1 MSKKVNAN
9 AVYLGRAIACT
20 RLEQGMKRK
29 DLVAVSGISYPFL
42 AEIENGKKWPSFE
55 MLDVLAEALGCA
67 SLYLL
72 ARAKQIGDE
81 YPLPCEISL
90 QHPGG
95 CTCWEVALQAT
106 DIRRG
111 GIANCN
117 TQPAVKR

>member
-1 MSKKVNAN
+1 MSKNINPN

-20 RLEQGMKRK
+20 RIEQGMKRK
-29 DLVAVSGISYPFL
+29 DLVVASGISYPFL
-42 AEIENGKKWPSFE
+42 AELENGKKWPSFE

-81 YPLPCEISL
+81 YPLPCWISL
-90 QHPGG
+90 RHADG

-106 DIRRG
+106 DVRRG
-111 GIANCN
+111 GVAARN
-117 TQPAVKR
+117 TPPAVKR